1 MDQLALGNICEA
13 AAALKEVAHIT
24 PIMTSLRLNQV
35 SGATVFLKCEHLQR
49 VGAFKFRGAYYA
61 VSRIARQF
69 GKRPIVTVSSGNHAQ
84 GVALACRLLGL
95 QAHAVMPRP
104 VNGMKKQAV
113 LDYGATVHEADD
125 RKQAEELA
133 SSLCQTLQ
141 GTLVHPYDDVNV
153 MAGQGTIML
162 ELFDQ
167 VPQLDVLLA
176 PIGGGG
182 LLSGLCVA
190 AHALDP
196 QMKVFACEPGCALDA
211 VHSVRQ
217 NRIVPMPNPR
227 TIADGLCAPLG
238 SRTLPILREHV
249 AGFFEVAED
258 EIVEAMRFVFEH
270 LKHMIEPSSA
280 VAVAPLL
287 RGEAVLAGKRVG
299 VILTGGNV
307 SPEQRRQAFMR

>member
-1 MDQLALGNICEA
+1 MKGSLAECRPDDL
-13 AAALKEVAHIT
+13 
-24 PIMTSLRLNQV
+24 
-35 SGATVFLKCEHLQR
+35 GAT
-49 VGAFKFRGAYYA
+49 
-61 VSRIARQF
+61 
-69 GKRPIVTVSSGNHAQ
+69 IVKT
-84 GVALACRLLGL
+84 AL
-95 QAHAVMPRP
+95 
-104 VNGMKKQAV
+104 
-113 LDYGATVHEADD
+113 E
-125 RKQAEELA
+125 
-133 SSLCQTLQ
+133 
-141 GTLVHPYDDVNV
+141 
-153 MAGQGTIML
+153 
-162 ELFDQ
+162 Q

-196 QMKVFACEPGCALDA
+196 QMKVFACEPAGALDA
-211 VHSVRQ
+211 LHSVRQ
-217 NRIVPMPNPR
+217 NRIGTDAQSSHDCRRPLRAIGQSNSSDSPR
-227 TIADGLCAPLG
+227 ARGGI
-238 SRTLPILREHV
+238 
-249 AGFFEVAED
+249 FEVAEY